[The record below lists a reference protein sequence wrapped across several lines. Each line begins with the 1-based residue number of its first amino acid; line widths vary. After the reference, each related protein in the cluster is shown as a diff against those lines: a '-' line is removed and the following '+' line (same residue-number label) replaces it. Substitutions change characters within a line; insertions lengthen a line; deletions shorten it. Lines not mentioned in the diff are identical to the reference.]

1 MTDVILS
8 IRRFLALNILPR
20 LMMLTSTA
28 MSWRCAE
35 WFMNL
40 EAPTTQ
46 QSAFVSVIMGVYTGV
61 FGIWMGHEGK
71 GADTK

>member
-1 MTDVILS
+1 MISAKSVDI
-8 IRRFLALNILPR
+8 FLRWKILPR
-20 LMMLTSTA
+20 FMMLVSTA

-46 QSAFVSVIMGVYTGV
+46 QSAFVSVIMGVMTGV
-61 FGIWMGHEGK
+61 YGIYLGK
-71 GADTK
+71 EARTPKE